1 MSSIYAP
8 LVSEVPSYMAVFQVL
23 PTEYQRT
30 LTVLKMH
37 QKLKWK
43 NHTYESLPEGY
54 QTPQND

>member
-8 LVSEVPSYMAVFQVL
+8 LVSEVPNYMAVFQVL
-23 PTEYQRT
+23 PTEYQHT

-37 QKLKWK
+37 QKLNWK
-43 NHTYESLPEGY
+43 NSTYESLPEGY